1 MKHFLKMDKQNQSK
15 INQKWTNNRSKIAR
29 NGGLEAS
36 WRRLGASWV
45 VLEAFWGVL
54 GGLEPS

>member
-1 MKHFLKMDKQNQSK
+1 MKHIGEKWIKHQIN
-15 INQKWTNNRSKIAR
+15 INQKWTKNRSKIAR

-54 GGLEPS
+54 GG